1 MRRRLAAA
9 LLAAS
14 LLALPR
20 SAAAGPERTIVVGAD
35 RDYPP
40 YEFLDAEGQPAGYNV
55 ELTRAIAEVMGLRVA
70 FRFGDWA
77 EIRAALEAGEIDALQ
92 GISFSEARAGT
103 LDFAPPHAIVQ
114 HALFA
119 RKGTPEVTSLDA
131 LRGKEVIVFGGGIM
145 DEELTRRGMGAA
157 LVRTGTPADAM
168 RLLASGRHDYVALA
182 LLPGVYIAR
191 ELGLSN
197 VEPVARAVASEPYGY
212 AVRKGNAALLAR
224 LDEGLAILKKTGRYD
239 AIHQRWL
246 GVLEPRGLSWETA
259 LRWAAIV
266 LVPLLAV
273 LGAVL
278 LWSRSLSRQVAQR
291 TASLAAEVKERQRA
305 MEELR
310 RHQAELLQA
319 DKLAA
324 LGVLVSG
331 VAHEINNPTGLI
343 LLDTTTVRAALLD
356 ALDALD
362 ARGDTDGLALA
373 GLPYRRMREELPQLL
388 DEMAQSGRRIQRI
401 VEDLKDFARRDD
413 APPLAPVD
421 LNEVARAAARL
432 AGAALRKA
440 TARFELELAPALP
453 AVLGSAQRIE
463 QVVVNL
469 LVNASEALPAPGR
482 GVRLTTRRE
491 DGRVVLEVR
500 DEGVGIA
507 AEHLARVEEP
517 FFTTK
522 RSGGGTGLGLSVS
535 AGIVKEHGGTLALTS
550 TPGAGTTATLTLP
563 AAPEAA
569 AA

>member
-1 MRRRLAAA
+1 M
-9 LLAAS
+9 
-14 LLALPR
+14 
-20 SAAAGPERTIVVGAD
+20 VGAD

>member
-14 LLALPR
+14 LLPR
-20 SAAAGPERTIVVGAD
+20 SAAGDPERTIVVGAD

-40 YEFLDAEGQPAGYNV
+40 YEFLDAQGRPAGYNV
-55 ELTRAIAEVMGLRVA
+55 ELTRAIAEVMGLRVE
-70 FRFGDWA
+70 FRFGNWA
-77 EIRAALEAGEIDALQ
+77 EIRAALEAGQIDALE
-92 GISFSEARAGT
+92 GISFSEARAAT

-119 RKGTPEVTSLDA
+119 RKGTPAVTSLDA

-182 LLPGVYIAR
+182 LLPGVYLER

-197 VEPVARAVASEPYGY
+197 VEPVVREVASEPYGY

-246 GVLEPRGLSWETA
+246 GVLEPRGLSWEAA
-259 LRWAAIV
+259 LRWAALV
-266 LVPLLAV
+266 LAPLLAV

-278 LWSRSLSRQVAQR
+278 LWSRALSRQVAQR

-362 ARGDTDGLALA
+362 ARGGTEGLALA
-373 GLPYRRMREELPQLL
+373 GLPYARMREELPLLL

-413 APPLAPVD
+413 APPLARVD

-432 AGAALRKA
+432 AGAALRRA

-453 AVLGSAQRIE
+453 AVLGSGQRIE

-469 LVNASEALPAPGR
+469 LVNACEALPAPGR

-522 RSGGGTGLGLSVS
+522 RARGGTGLGLSVS
-535 AGIVKEHGGTLALTS
+535 ASIVKEHGGTLALTS
-550 TPGAGTTATLTLP
+550 TPGAGTTATLALP